1 MKKLYILTLLL
12 TGCANTHE
20 QVLTDTIANIDTAR
34 QSLAPLVTAN
44 CMIASEALP
53 VFKPELLKTTKTI
66 CDLLNGAN
74 EAFKAMPLV
83 TIAPP
88 AK

>member
-1 MKKLYILTLLL
+1 MP
-12 TGCANTHE
+12 GCANTQTHM
-20 QVLTDTIANIDTAR
+20 QALTDAIANIDVAR

-44 CMIASEALP
+44 CVVASEALP
-53 VFKPELLKTTKTI
+53 LIKPELLKTTKTI

-74 EAFKAMPLV
+74 EAFKALPLV
-83 TIAPP
+83 TIVPP